1 MFFIFLHKKSFSC
14 QYLHRIHNLHS
25 IIPVA
30 QTKKRPG
37 KTGRYRQQIFIR
49 QKQLFFKLKYP
60 HSKLFSERG
69 YSYFIFCIAEPPR

>member
-30 QTKKRPG
+30 QTKKTPG
-37 KTGRYRQQIFIR
+37 ENRTVQTADIYKAKTT
-49 QKQLFFKLKYP
+49 FFKLKYP